1 MIVIQLSDPHIV
13 APGELLYGRV
23 DTAEFLA
30 RSVAEINRLD
40 PLPDVAV
47 MTGDLVDHGNPA
59 EYEHLRRLLAPLAMP
74 IFVIPGNHDSRE
86 PLRAAFAGDG
96 YLPADG
102 FLQFAIEDY
111 PVRLVALDTLIPG
124 EGGGLLCSARLAWLD
139 HVLASAPAR
148 PVLLMMHHPPFLTGI
163 ERMDR
168 AGLQNSEAFAAVVA
182 RHPQIERILCGHLHR
197 AIDRRFAGTVAGT
210 APSTAHQIR
219 LNLVPGSRISF
230 VFEPP
235 GYQLHLWQESGL
247 ATYTAVLGD
256 WPVPQDARPRNDAGQ
271 LSRVG
276 YAVSGRC
283 RADLSD
289 FDRPR

>member
-59 EYEHLRRLLAPLAMP
+59 EYSHLRRLLAPLAMP
-74 IFVIPGNHDSRE
+74 VFVIPGNHDARE
-86 PLRAAFAGDG
+86 PLRAAFAADG

-102 FLQFAIEDY
+102 FLQYAIEDY

-124 EGGGLLCSARLAWLD
+124 EAGGLLCSARLAWVD
-139 HVLASAPAR
+139 HVLALAPAR

-168 AGLQNSEAFAAVVA
+168 AGLQNSEALAAVVA
-182 RHPQIERILCGHLHR
+182 RHPQVERILCGHLHR

-210 APSTAHQIR
+210 APSTAHQLR
-219 LNLVPGSRISF
+219 LNLTAEAPLRF
-230 VFEPP
+230 MFEPP
-235 GYQLHLWQESGL
+235 GYQLHVWREDSGL
-247 ATYTAVLGD
+247 VTHTAVFGEWLG
-256 WPVPQDARPRNDAGQ
+256 PHP
-271 LSRVG
+271 L
-276 YAVSGRC
+276 
-283 RADLSD
+283 RAAS
-289 FDRPR
+289 